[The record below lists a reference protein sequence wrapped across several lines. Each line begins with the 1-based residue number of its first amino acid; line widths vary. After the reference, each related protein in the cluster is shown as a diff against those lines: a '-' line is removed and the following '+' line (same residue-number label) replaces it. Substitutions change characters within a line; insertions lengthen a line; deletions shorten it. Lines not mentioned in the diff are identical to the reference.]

1 MKKIVNI
8 VCMILIVMLA
18 ATKSV
23 YAEERPTVTFD
34 GSKEIKYTY
43 HDKEN
48 FGNAFMGMLPG
59 EERKQEIVLRNT
71 SDKNADFYMEV
82 EIIRALEEASQA
94 SGAAYKFS
102 LGITQDSVNNGKKS
116 IIYGGTA
123 EGEAWIG
130 GDKSGLSQIN
140 DVLKNYGQK
149 GIKVATLK
157 SGETAVISL
166 TVTLD
171 GMTGGNTYQDL
182 KGTFEFTFHAGYE
195 NPGETIINHVN
206 GKDSILLKSVKTGD
220 ETKIIPGIIS
230 MIMSITVIGILL
242 FHRKVQK

>member
-1 MKKIVNI
+1 M
-8 VCMILIVMLA
+8 CMILIVMLGI
-18 ATKSV
+18 TKSV
-23 YAEERPTVTFD
+23 YAEETPTVTFD
-34 GSKEIKYTY
+34 GSSQMKYTY
-43 HDKEN
+43 YDKQN
-48 FGNAFMGMLPG
+48 FGSAFTGMLPG
-59 EERKQEIVLRNT
+59 EERKQEIILQNK
-71 SDKNADFYMEV
+71 SDKTADFYMEV

-102 LGITQDSVNNGKKS
+102 LGVTQNSVNNGEKS
-116 IIYGGTA
+116 VIYGGTA
-123 EGEAWIG
+123 EGKAWIG
-130 GDKSGLSQIN
+130 GDNSGLSQIN
-140 DVLKNYGQK
+140 EVLKNYGQK

-182 KGTFEFTFHAGYE
+182 NGTFEFAFHAGYE
-195 NPGETIINHVN
+195 NPGDAIVNHVN

-220 ETKIIPGIIS
+220 ETKIIPVVIC